1 MLIEFKPTLYTM
13 YKNYKTYKIYS
24 HKSEH
29 AFLKILRV

>member
-29 AFLKILRV
+29 AFLEILRV